1 MKHSVVLDRN
11 RCRGCTTCIKNCPTE
26 AIRVRRGKAMILADR
41 CIDCGRCIQVCPHHA
56 IKAVCDDLSRLR
68 EFRYCVAVPE
78 PVLYGQFRHMWDI
91 DLVLN
96 GLLKIGF
103 HQVFESARAS
113 ELLAD
118 YTARRGDWTSR
129 PMPVISSHCPTILR
143 LIRIR
148 FPRLIEQID
157 PLILPMELAA
167 TLARQEAVERTGLK
181 PEEIGVFSIVPC
193 PAKATACQRPE
204 GLEAPVLDGSFA
216 IRDIYLPLLRAME
229 SLDEMKPIFSS
240 GATGIGVAVCSG
252 ESHARGSDKFLAVD
266 GIDNA
271 IQMLEEIEDGR
282 QSDVEFIELS
292 ACTQGCVG
300 GCLTVENPY
309 AARMRIRRMM
319 KQLPLSR
326 CTESLSR
333 QQEKSLRFSR
343 ILQYSPAFRL
353 DADRAEAMAKHLRI
367 EALEARL
374 PGLHC
379 GSCGAPNCH
388 AFAED
393 VVLGRASQEDC
404 IFRVRERMRDVA
416 GPGGTDAYLP
426 PPFRQKKPE
435 QSER

>member
-181 PEEIGVFSIVPC
+181 PEEIGVFSIVP
-193 PAKATACQRPE
+193 
-204 GLEAPVLDGSFA
+204 
-216 IRDIYLPLLRAME
+216 
-229 SLDEMKPIFSS
+229 
-240 GATGIGVAVCSG
+240 
-252 ESHARGSDKFLAVD
+252 
-266 GIDNA
+266 
-271 IQMLEEIEDGR
+271 
-282 QSDVEFIELS
+282 
-292 ACTQGCVG
+292 
-300 GCLTVENPY
+300 
-309 AARMRIRRMM
+309 
-319 KQLPLSR
+319 
-326 CTESLSR
+326 
-333 QQEKSLRFSR
+333 
-343 ILQYSPAFRL
+343 
-353 DADRAEAMAKHLRI
+353 
-367 EALEARL
+367 
-374 PGLHC
+374 
-379 GSCGAPNCH
+379 
-388 AFAED
+388 
-393 VVLGRASQEDC
+393 
-404 IFRVRERMRDVA
+404 
-416 GPGGTDAYLP
+416 
-426 PPFRQKKPE
+426 
-435 QSER
+435 